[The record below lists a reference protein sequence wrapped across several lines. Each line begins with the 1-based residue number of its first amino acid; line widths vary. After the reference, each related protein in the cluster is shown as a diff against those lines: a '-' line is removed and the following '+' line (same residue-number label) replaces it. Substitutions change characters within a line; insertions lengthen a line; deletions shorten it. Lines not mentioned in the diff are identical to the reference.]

1 MVVGI
6 PKEIKNN
13 ENRVAI
19 TPAGVYAL
27 AKLGSKVLIEKSA
40 GEGSGITDEEYK
52 AAGATIYGLA
62 ADVFKE
68 SDMIGSV
75 WNVTVQGF
83 TLKVTFSANGQA
95 VAGSDN
101 FLVRQMAKS
110 KYGVDALPGKWRIEG
125 PKLLLSTTFDGKDYN
140 TELTISGTKLI
151 SKEGVPIV
159 RVQ

>member
-1 MVVGI
+1 MGSSVDSN
-6 PKEIKNN
+6 KQT
-13 ENRVAI
+13 I
-19 TPAGVYAL
+19 TIIAV
-27 AKLGSKVLIEKSA
+27 VLILLGGFLA
-40 GEGSGITDEEYK
+40 GPRIISTVR
-52 AAGATIYGLA
+52 AGAVSNAKTVA
-62 ADVFKE
+62 AQAAEPLQPPLLKE

-75 WNVTVQGF
+75 WNVTIQSF

-95 VAGSDN
+95 VASSDN